1 MKILV
6 NKNFLLTLLLVY
18 NSTYSSV
25 VAFSYYT
32 LVFSLII
39 VFIVFLKNEFKIDS
53 LFYKFTLLFFV
64 VNIYLFLSLPKFDVF
79 LTGYNYLKFL
89 YAYLSIKVIGFN
101 FFKYIVNIAY
111 YGSLISF
118 PFYFLQ
124 LINYDFAFSL
134 VGFVQN
140 SFDFL
145 SWRNDQM
152 ANNII
157 FTINSDGALR
167 NSGFMWEPKGFAS
180 FIIVAIIFRL
190 FLNKLVILEKKI
202 LVFVLAIIST
212 FSTTGIL
219 ALFLILSFYFVNK
232 NAKILLSIFPIFI
245 IFSYT
250 IFFNSEILYKKILY
264 EISLQNEYQMLL
276 DKKDYES
283 DVYSLGRTGSLIV
296 DFNDFIKR
304 PIFGYGFTRENRT
317 QSSFVKLVRV
327 NGFSDLLAVY
337 GLGILIFFYRHYIFL
352 KLLNTENYKLL
363 SLLLITILFVYFAST
378 LTGHP
383 FWTSLLFVSLIISKR
398 KKINSK
404 KDLMYIHTIRN
415 D

>member
-25 VAFSYYT
+25 LAFSYYT
-32 LVFSLII
+32 LLFSLIL
-39 VFIVFLKNEFKIDS
+39 VFFIFIKNELKIDS
-53 LFYKFTLLFFV
+53 LFYNFTILFFA
-64 VNIYLFLSLPKFDVF
+64 VNIYLFLSLPEFDIL

-89 YAYLSIKVIGFN
+89 YAYLSIKIIGFN
-101 FFKYIVNIAY
+101 FFKNIVNIAY

-124 LINYDFAFSL
+124 LLNYDFAFSL

-180 FIIVAIIFRL
+180 FIVVAIIFRL
-190 FLNKLVILEKKI
+190 FLNKLVLFEKKI
-202 LVFVLAIIST
+202 IVFILAIIST

-219 ALFLILSFYFVNK
+219 ALFLILTFYFVNK

-245 IFSYT
+245 IFSYN

-264 EISLQNEYQMLL
+264 EISLENEYKKLL
-276 DKKDYES
+276 NKKDYKS

-296 DFNDFIKR
+296 DFNDFMKR

-317 QSSFVKLVRV
+317 QSAFVKLVRV

-337 GLGILIFFYRHYIFL
+337 GLGILIFFYRHHVFL
-352 KLLNTENYKLL
+352 RRLNVNEYKLL
-363 SLLLITILFVYFAST
+363 SLVLMTFIFVYFAST

-383 FWTSLLFVSLIISKR
+383 FWTSLLFVSLIIP
-398 KKINSK
+398 KKKN
-404 KDLMYIHTIRN
+404 IHFN
-415 D
+415 